1 MMKIRKVIL
10 KSVNV
15 KNTKIVLKVIKMKM
29 KVVFAVSQVIMNLL
43 RVAIKVQS
51 QNLIKDGTVRLAVN
65 MKVRPVRLKIKKK
78 KKLSQRKKGQV
89 IVILIIKWPKMKLVK
104 SDKS

>member
-1 MMKIRKVIL
+1 MMKMRKVIL
-10 KSVNV
+10 KLVNV
-15 KNTKIVLKVIKMKM
+15 QNTKIFLKVIKMKM

>member
-1 MMKIRKVIL
+1 MKMRKVIL
-10 KSVNV
+10 KLVNV

-78 KKLSQRKKGQV
+78 KKLNKRKKGQV
-89 IVILIIKWPKMKLVK
+89 IVILIIKWLKMKLVK

>member
-1 MMKIRKVIL
+1 MKMRKVIL
-10 KSVNV
+10 KLVNV
-15 KNTKIVLKVIKMKM
+15 QNTKIFLKVIKMKM

-65 MKVRPVRLKIKKK
+65 MKVRLKIKKK

>member
-1 MMKIRKVIL
+1 MKMRKVIL
-10 KSVNV
+10 KLVNF

-78 KKLSQRKKGQV
+78 KKLNKRKKGQV
-89 IVILIIKWPKMKLVK
+89 IVILIIKWLKMKLVK

>member
-1 MMKIRKVIL
+1 MKMRKVIL
-10 KSVNV
+10 KLVNV
-15 KNTKIVLKVIKMKM
+15 KNTKIVLKVIKMKL

-78 KKLSQRKKGQV
+78 KKLNKRKKGQV
-89 IVILIIKWPKMKLVK
+89 IVILIIKWLKMKLVK